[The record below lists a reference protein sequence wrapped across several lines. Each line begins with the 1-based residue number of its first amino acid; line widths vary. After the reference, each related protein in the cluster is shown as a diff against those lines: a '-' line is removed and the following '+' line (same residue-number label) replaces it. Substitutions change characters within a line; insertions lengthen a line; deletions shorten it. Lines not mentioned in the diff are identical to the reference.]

1 MQYRQAAAVVQITL
15 GFTKMPILLRS
26 LSICFVA
33 CLFAAGCGK
42 EKPAST
48 VSGKVTL
55 AGQPLDQ
62 GVITFFSNAGSTGT
76 SEIGAGGTYSLMGPN
91 KEEGVAPGGYT
102 AVVMPSM
109 AQIKKGHNDPRI
121 RVKDSAIPIK
131 YTSAASSPLKYDVA
145 VGPNTIDIV
154 LDGESPSG
162 K

>member
-1 MQYRQAAAVVQITL
+1 MHVSR
-15 GFTKMPILLRS
+15 RS
-26 LSICFVA
+26 LSICFVV
-33 CLFAAGCGK
+33 CFIAAGCGK

-48 VSGKVTL
+48 VSGEVTL

-62 GVITFFSNAGSTGT
+62 GVVTFFSSAGSTGT

-91 KEEGVAPGGYT
+91 KEKGVAPGHYT
-102 AVVMPSM
+102 AIVMPSM
-109 AQIKKGHNDPRI
+109 AQIKKAHNDPRV

-131 YTSAASSPLKYDVA
+131 YTSAGSSPLKYDVA